1 MNTIA
6 DFTTLVKLCLKI
18 AGDKYGDLG
27 HVDIRYDIRGQCAG
41 QARCRRD
48 RISGKAFDLCLRFN
62 KEALA
67 KDWAHMVK
75 ETIPH
80 EVAHLVAYAR
90 PELGADNHNSQWERI
105 ARSLGCSGNR
115 CHTMALTS
123 ARRTF
128 RYRYVTPSG
137 DVVVCRAKHHN
148 LIQAYGAVAG
158 VRSRKTREVL
168 DRHHFKEKFAA

>member
-1 MNTIA
+1 MNTLA

-67 KDWAHMVK
+67 KDWAGMVK
-75 ETIPH
+75 DTIPH